1 MPKVEIVKDTV
12 GRCIRNLVA
21 AIFTA
26 FFGAILF
33 GLGAMDLDP
42 LGAIW
47 NQWPHG
53 ARTPGNLHVRN
64 LDDDL
69 IARLK
74 RRAAR
79 HGRSTEAEH
88 REILRQ
94 ALAGDV
100 EPSFDSL
107 AAELRKL
114 TRRRKQTPSE
124 VLLREGREER

>member
-1 MPKVEIVKDTV
+1 M
-12 GRCIRNLVA
+12 
-21 AIFTA
+21 
-26 FFGAILF
+26 
-33 GLGAMDLDP
+33 
-42 LGAIW
+42 
-47 NQWPHG
+47 
-53 ARTPGNLHVRN
+53 PGNLHVRN

-94 ALAGDV
+94 ALLNEV
-100 EPSFDSL
+100 EPSFEKL
-107 AAELRKL
+107 AGDLREL
-114 TRRRKQTPSE
+114 TRGRKQTPSE